1 MSKLDNLIY
10 KTTEEVVED
19 QPIKEE
25 WENENDIDILNDMF
39 RTDKEEQEATA
50 IVKDFDE
57 GLIESEDTVRQL
69 TALVEQSVKKQL
81 ITQPK
86 LLNLQDKLLE
96 ILAKPEE
103 IYNMDHAIMIKIIE
117 VTHRLSTQP
126 LDQLTKLVQTI
137 TQLEEVREFNKSKDA
152 MDDMVDRLKNLE
164 QEVRHQQG
172 VVFEVNEVD
181 EQEEGEEEKSIL
193 F

>member
-19 QPIKEE
+19 QSIEE
-25 WENENDIDILNDMF
+25 ELEKENDIDILNNMF
-39 RTDKEEQEATA
+39 RTDEEEQNAAA
-50 IVKDFDE
+50 IVRDFDK
-57 GLIESEDTVRQL
+57 GLIESKDTVRQL

-96 ILAKPEE
+96 LLSKPEE
-103 IYNMDHAIMIKIIE
+103 IYNMDHTIMIKIIE

-181 EQEEGEEEKSIL
+181 EQEEDEE
-193 F
+193 

>member
-19 QPIKEE
+19 QSIEE
-25 WENENDIDILNDMF
+25 ENDIDILNDMF
-39 RTDKEEQEATA
+39 RVDKEEQKATT
-50 IVKDFDE
+50 IVRDFDT
-57 GLIESEDTVRQL
+57 GLIESGDTVRQL

-86 LLNLQDKLLE
+86 LLNLQDTLLE
-96 ILAKPEE
+96 LLARPEE
-103 IYNMDHAIMIKIIE
+103 INNMDHSIVVKIIE

-172 VVFEVNEVD
+172 VVLEVNEVD
-181 EQEEGEEEKSIL
+181 EQEEE
-193 F
+193 

>member
-39 RTDKEEQEATA
+39 RTDKEEQKAAA
-50 IVKDFDE
+50 IVEDFDT

-181 EQEEGEEEKSIL
+181 EQEEEEE
-193 F
+193 

>member
-19 QPIKEE
+19 QSIEE
-25 WENENDIDILNDMF
+25 ENDIDILNDMF
-39 RTDKEEQEATA
+39 RVDKEEQKATA
-50 IVKDFDE
+50 IVRDFDT
-57 GLIESEDTVRQL
+57 GLIESGDTVRQL

-86 LLNLQDKLLE
+86 LLNLQDTLLE
-96 ILAKPEE
+96 LLARPEE
-103 IYNMDHAIMIKIIE
+103 INNMDHSIVVKIIE

-172 VVFEVNEVD
+172 VVLEVNEVD
-181 EQEEGEEEKSIL
+181 EQEEE
-193 F
+193 

>member
-19 QPIKEE
+19 RPIKEE
-25 WENENDIDILNDMF
+25 LEKENDIDILNDMF
-39 RTDKEEQEATA
+39 RTDKEEQKAAA
-50 IVKDFDE
+50 IVEDFDT

-181 EQEEGEEEKSIL
+181 EQEEEEE
-193 F
+193 

>member
-19 QPIKEE
+19 QSIEE
-25 WENENDIDILNDMF
+25 ELEKENDIDILNDMF
-39 RTDKEEQEATA
+39 RTDKEEQEAAA

>member
-25 WENENDIDILNDMF
+25 WQTENDIDILNDMF
-39 RTDKEEQEATA
+39 RTDKEEQKAAA

-96 ILAKPEE
+96 ILSKPEE
-103 IYNMDHAIMIKIIE
+103 IYNMDHAIIIKIIE

-181 EQEEGEEEKSIL
+181 EHEEGEEEKSIL